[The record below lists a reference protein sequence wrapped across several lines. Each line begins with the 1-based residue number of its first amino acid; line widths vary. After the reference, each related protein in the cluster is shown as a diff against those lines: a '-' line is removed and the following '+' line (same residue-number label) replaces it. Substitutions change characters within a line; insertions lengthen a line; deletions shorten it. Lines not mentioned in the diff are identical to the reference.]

1 MSCCFSLFWSVGT
14 VQCSI
19 NSAVDWPQAI
29 VQIFH
34 WFISSLMPLSKFRH
48 QGFVLSIFVVGIVSD
63 YFDSQL
69 RAVAATSI
77 VLQLARHGGEIP
89 ALAPLHY
96 YICPGENSS
105 LLPPAAIVI

>member
-1 MSCCFSLFWSVGT
+1 
-14 VQCSI
+14 
-19 NSAVDWPQAI
+19 
-29 VQIFH
+29 
-34 WFISSLMPLSKFRH
+34 MPLSKFRH

-77 VLQLARHGGEIP
+77 VLQLARHVGEIP
-89 ALAPLHY
+89 ALAPLLHY